1 MEYMYAVGEYAVMFA
16 LLLDAIIE
24 DINFESKVIGGMT
37 NTLFLWGITTCQT
50 ANVKLLPFAV
60 MTKDQPLI
68 DRAMLIIGKDR
79 FISIADGL
87 NYGLTSN
94 LIPMGKEQES
104 YANVKHENELRR
116 QINEYYGIN

>member
-1 MEYMYAVGEYAVMFA
+1 
-16 LLLDAIIE
+16 
-24 DINFESKVIGGMT
+24 
-37 NTLFLWGITTCQT
+37 
-50 ANVKLLPFAV
+50 
-60 MTKDQPLI
+60 
-68 DRAMLIIGKDR
+68 MLIIGKDR

-87 NYGLTSN
+87 NYGLISN

>member
-1 MEYMYAVGEYAVMFA
+1 
-16 LLLDAIIE
+16 
-24 DINFESKVIGGMT
+24 
-37 NTLFLWGITTCQT
+37 
-50 ANVKLLPFAV
+50 

-104 YANVKHENELRR
+104 YVNAKHENELRQ